1 MTGAALA
8 QEPFVFGNGKV
19 SVLIPDKFN
28 RMPKEMVDQ
37 KYPRGTA
44 PEYVFSNAKT
54 TVSIAASYKPGEADQ
69 ILQFAMEDPTVDRT
83 PLFAIYQ
90 AVRLEVSVGDVD
102 DDFLDVLE

>member
-1 MTGAALA
+1 M
-8 QEPFVFGNGKV
+8 GKA
-19 SVLIPDKFN
+19 
-28 RMPKEMVDQ
+28 MVIVHDYLYWTQ
-37 KYPRGTA
+37 TRTRD
-44 PEYVFSNAKT
+44 
-54 TVSIAASYKPGEADQ
+54 EADQ